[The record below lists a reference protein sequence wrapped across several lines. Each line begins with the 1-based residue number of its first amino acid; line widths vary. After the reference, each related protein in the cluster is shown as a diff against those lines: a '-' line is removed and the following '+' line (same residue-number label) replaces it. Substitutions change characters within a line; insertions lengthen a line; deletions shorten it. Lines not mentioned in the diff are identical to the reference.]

1 VTLVEF
7 DAGGPQRRHKAGL
20 STFWKG
26 LPGTHCAF
34 TVRQTGKKVAPWIAR
49 SLEVSDATGNR
60 WKQSDFVSWPGDEA
74 EPRLHTSM
82 VGALWKSEPAWDL
95 RVELTRTNDFLPEEL
110 ITIANLPVPQSDE
123 RLALYDTYLVNG
135 VDLEVAA
142 IAGSKAELTQPHKW
156 FRNEGKMNLAL
167 TVHGDLGHKRISL
180 VSVRDDQG
188 RPVPFE
194 DRPSTYGRREWVFGF
209 QSQPDA
215 RSLNFTLA
223 VHESRF
229 VEFRAK
235 PQVRPDGH
243 HGQRNVP

>member
-1 VTLVEF
+1 M
-7 DAGGPQRRHKAGL
+7 PQ
-20 STFWKG
+20 
-26 LPGTHCAF
+26 
-34 TVRQTGKKVAPWIAR
+34 
-49 SLEVSDATGNR
+49 
-60 WKQSDFVSWPGDEA
+60 
-74 EPRLHTSM
+74 
-82 VGALWKSEPAWDL
+82 
-95 RVELTRTNDFLPEEL
+95 PEEM
-110 ITIANLPVPQSDE
+110 
-123 RLALYDTYLVNG
+123 LALHDTYPVNG

-142 IAGSKAELTQPHKW
+142 IAGAKAELTQPHKW

-167 TVHGDLGHKRISL
+167 TMHGERGHKRISL

-194 DRPSTYGRREWVFGF
+194 DRASTGGGKEWVFGF

-235 PQVRPDGH
+235 PQQVELLAGKK
-243 HGQRNVP
+243 